1 MPAWSE
7 PGSHSVGRPR
17 IRAFLAMMS
26 CSVTNIACPMCSA
39 PVTFGGGIAIVN
51 GSPVA
56 SSEGLKH
63 PCDSHHSYRRSSV
76 APCSKFFGRSAW
88 FAPGEIAPA
97 VGEEEEEETED
108 APRTIAARR
117 ERWRRRR
124 RCCGWRS
131 APVGAV
137 DARDASVAR
146 EDARAK
152 TAFAFGVTPHRG
164 RSAIAI
170 AGRSMRACRLE

>member
-1 MPAWSE
+1 MPAWSV

-26 CSVTNIACPMCSA
+26 CSVTNIAWPMCSA

-51 GSPVA
+51 GSPTA

-88 FAPGEIAPA
+88 FAPGEITPA
-97 VGEEEEEETED
+97 GGEEEEEETED
-108 APRTIAARR
+108 ALRTIAARR

-124 RCCGWRS
+124 R
-131 APVGAV
+131 
-137 DARDASVAR
+137 
-146 EDARAK
+146 
-152 TAFAFGVTPHRG
+152 
-164 RSAIAI
+164 
-170 AGRSMRACRLE
+170 